1 MQSSCWCKLSLRF
14 EVRKANRVDQDNGC
28 DVCTLECAPDPRFSH
43 AQRSSRYADDNRA
56 VFYIPNGR
64 AHSKRIRL
72 RSRRYRRKVCGQ
84 RPTASRIL
92 HAPWG
97 ADLRPSLQET
107 FYKWYYFI
115 AGGLKTFCYWSAL
128 TLSKPRRRKQSV
140 KWLKSSKPQQFSR
153 RVVVLIYNAII

>member
-1 MQSSCWCKLSLRF
+1 MQFSCWCKLSLRF

-43 AQRSSRYADDNRA
+43 AQRSSSYAVDNCA

-64 AHSKRIRL
+64 VHSKRIRL

-92 HAPWG
+92 H
-97 ADLRPSLQET
+97 LRPSLQET
-107 FYKWYYFI
+107 FYKWYFLHCWRFKDFLLLI
-115 AGGLKTFCYWSAL
+115 SFNSVQTSEEKAKREVNQIFEASAIL
-128 TLSKPRRRKQSV
+128 P
-140 KWLKSSKPQQFSR
+140 KSGS
-153 RVVVLIYNAII
+153 LNI